1 MPHLAP
7 MSWILTPLT
16 FLLLLILFI
25 SSSWWHQSFFFP
37 KMNIRPNNLQSKW
50 NWS

>member
-1 MPHLAP
+1 MPHLSP

-16 FLLLLILFI
+16 FLLLLLLFT
-25 SSSWWHQSFFFP
+25 STTWWHQTYSFP
-37 KMNIRPNNLQSKW
+37 TMNISSKTLSSKW